1 VISSR
6 PEQTWQVIARRR
18 RGLQFAGPGARHIG
32 EAMENLATLAPYS
45 FDALTSFMEIFRQL
59 LFRPARELNT
69 SALPARALK
78 KVTGLSPREFRAE
91 NRPMSARR
99 AREFIVRSG
108 LHGALRVAVLEGAS
122 GTPPVKA

>member
-1 VISSR
+1 
-6 PEQTWQVIARRR
+6 
-18 RGLQFAGPGARHIG
+18 
-32 EAMENLATLAPYS
+32 MENLATLAPYS

-108 LHGALRVAVLEGAS
+108 LHGALRGGFEFAGRAAEGDRYLGVAHRITAGWPAATWWNWPARAS
-122 GTPPVKA
+122 SIR